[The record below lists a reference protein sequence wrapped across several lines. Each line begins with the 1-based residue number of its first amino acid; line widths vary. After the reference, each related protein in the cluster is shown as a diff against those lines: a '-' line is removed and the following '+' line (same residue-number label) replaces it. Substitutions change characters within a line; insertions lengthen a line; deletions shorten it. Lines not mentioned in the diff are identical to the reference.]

1 MKNLS
6 IEEIVSLINIRASN
20 YVNNKSNTADNS
32 HRLNA
37 LNEAATDLLLEIERI
52 KNTRSINENH
62 IHISVTK

>member
-52 KNTRSINENH
+52 RKTHAINENR
-62 IHISVTK
+62 IYAN

>member
-20 YVNNKSNTADNS
+20 YVNNKSNTVDNS

-62 IHISVTK
+62 ILS

>member
-6 IEEIVSLINIRASN
+6 IEEIVSLINIRTSN

-37 LNEAATDLLLEIERI
+37 LKEAATDLLLEIERI
-52 KNTRSINENH
+52 RTAHSINENR
-62 IHISVTK
+62 IYAN